1 MNIAHSVYRT
11 LYLPPEDA
19 EVRIPYRFMGSIY
32 GQEEI
37 DAVQRVM
44 ESGWLTTG
52 LETVRFEEQFAAQ
65 HGVPYAYAVSNCTT
79 ALHLAAQLCGLEV
92 GDEVITTPSTFI
104 STSQAILARGATPVF
119 VDIDERTWNID
130 PDRIREKLTPA
141 TKAIFLTHLTGQMC
155 DMDEIM
161 SIAAERDLL
170 VVEDC
175 AHTAGA
181 TYKGRYAGSVGDV
194 GCFSFHAIKNMTTL
208 GEGGMVTTTR
218 DDFALKIPWLRSM
231 GSRYPGDSFDDG
243 SPGPRPYDID
253 DVDGTIPSNVRM
265 NEAQAAV
272 GQEQLKK
279 LPTLLAR
286 RREIAHAW
294 SGQVAQL
301 HGLTPPYEDPNC
313 EHTFHIY
320 ALIVDP
326 DVAGFTNADLARTM
340 LYEHGVHCLPG
351 LYRPSY
357 LFSLY
362 RKRGF
367 EPGLCPIAEWVADNA
382 LQLPLAPSLT
392 DEDVAYVSDALVASV
407 NSLQPAATVA
417 S

>member
-1 MNIAHSVYRT
+1 MKVAHSVYRT

-32 GQEEI
+32 GQQEL
-37 DAVQRVM
+37 DAVRRVM

-52 LETVRFEEQFAAQ
+52 VETVRFEEQFAAY
-65 HGVPYAYAVSNCTT
+65 HGVPYAYAVANCTT
-79 ALHLAAQLCGLEV
+79 ALHLAAQLCGLKA

-104 STSQAILARGATPVF
+104 STNQAILATGATPLF

-130 PDRIREKLTPA
+130 PERIREKAAPSVR
-141 TKAIFLTHLTGQMC
+141 AIFITHLTGQMC
-155 DMDEIM
+155 DMDPIISVAREH
-161 SIAAERDLL
+161 DLL

-175 AHTAGA
+175 AHAVGA
-181 TYKGRYAGSVGDV
+181 TYKGRHAGGIGDV

-208 GEGGMVTTTR
+208 GEGGMLTTIR

-243 SPGPRPYDID
+243 TPGPRPYDID

-279 LPTLLAR
+279 LPSLLAR
-286 RREIAHAW
+286 RRQIAHAW
-294 SGQVAQL
+294 SARIAEL
-301 HGLTPPYEDPNC
+301 PGLTPPYEDPNC
-313 EHTFHIY
+313 EHAFHIY
-320 ALIVDP
+320 AIYVDP
-326 DVAGFTNADLARTM
+326 DTAGFTNAQLGHKM
-340 LYEHGVHCLPG
+340 LYEYGVQCLEG

-362 RKRGF
+362 RKRGL
-367 EPGLCPIAEWVADNA
+367 EPGICPIAERVAENT
-382 LQLPLAPSLT
+382 LQLPLAPALT
-392 DEDVAYVSDALVASV
+392 DEEVAYVGNSLVA
-407 NSLQPAATVA
+407 AATSLRASVVVA